1 MKKIDV
7 FSELRFLSYKDTVA
21 RERIVTKAINKK
33 KINNTS
39 LRIKVGGN
47 CNVDFIKP
55 SLNLFF
61 GMQKK
66 KIQVESLQYNNWQS
80 EALKSET
87 KADWWIIWLSS
98 MGISEG
104 GLNRKKFDY
113 KYTVNA
119 INNII
124 NNGQNAL
131 VILPEILSAENNP
144 YSPFANWRK
153 NIVSK
158 IAKDISK
165 YAITF
170 SPENIINSKNNLK
183 WFAPRYWT
191 TAKIPC
197 HPDSVTRVGFEI
209 SNIISIAIKNEV
221 KAIAFDL
228 DDTIWGGIIGD
239 LGYEN
244 IELDP
249 NGLGRGYLEMQ
260 RFLKDQSQ
268 LGIPLF
274 AVSKNNFISVNNAF
288 RKRKEMILKK
298 KDILG
303 MHISW
308 DPKHLAIKKIANQ
321 LNIALENI
329 CFIDDSVFEREQ
341 MKKFIPEMIVFD
353 VDEDAEKRVP
363 SLIATG
369 LFNIAKSN
377 HEDRKRVKMFRQDI
391 KRSKSKDK
399 FTDIDNYL
407 NSLKMK
413 LDIFPISKN
422 NIQRV
427 NSLIEKTNQFNFT
440 YNRTKSSDILSLLK
454 KNNHYLFCGS
464 LRDKYGESG
473 IIYVIIA
480 SVSKSSLIIKD
491 WVMSCR
497 VFGRGVEEAAFNHL
511 SKWVKKKKID
521 KIEVKFKKTE
531 KNKYL
536 QDSIKN
542 FSFKENKTNI
552 LSLDT
557 KNIKKFKTQIQINEI
572 KTY

>member
-7 FSELRFLSYKDTVA
+7 FSELRFLSYKDTVV
-21 RERIVTKAINKK
+21 RQKLVEKTLTKE
-33 KINNTS
+33 KINNIS

-47 CNVDFIKP
+47 CNIDFIKP
-55 SLNLFF
+55 ALNLFF
-61 GMQKK
+61 GLQKK

-80 EALKSET
+80 EAFKSKT
-87 KADWWIIWLSS
+87 PTDWWIIWLSS
-98 MGISEG
+98 MGITEG
-104 GLNRKKFDY
+104 GIYRKKFDH
-113 KYTVNA
+113 KYTINA

-124 NNGQNAL
+124 NNGQNVL
-131 VILPEILSAENNP
+131 VILPETLSAENNP
-144 YSPFANWRK
+144 YSPFVRWRK

-158 IAKDISK
+158 IVKDVSK
-165 YAITF
+165 EAIIF
-170 SPENIINSKNNLK
+170 SPENVINSKNNLN

-197 HPDSVTRVGFEI
+197 HPDSVNRVGIEI

-249 NGLGRGYLEMQ
+249 NGLGRAFLEMQ

-274 AVSKNNFISVNNAF
+274 AVSKNNFEPVNNAF
-288 RKRKEMILKK
+288 RKRKEMILKC

-308 DPKHLAIKKIANQ
+308 EPKHLAIKKIANQ
-321 LNIALENI
+321 LNISLENI

-341 MKKFIPEMIVFD
+341 MKKLIPEMIVLD
-353 VDEDAEKRVP
+353 IDEDAEKRVP
-363 SLIATG
+363 SIISTG
-369 LFNIAKSN
+369 LFNITKSN
-377 HEDRKRVKMFRQDI
+377 HEDKKRVKMFRQDI

-399 FTDIDNYL
+399 FTDINNYL
-407 NSLKMK
+407 NSLSMK
-413 LDIFPISKN
+413 LDIIPISKN
-422 NIQRV
+422 NLQRV

-440 YNRTKSSDILSLLK
+440 YNRTKRSDILSLLN
-454 KNNHYLFCGS
+454 KNNHYLFCGN
-464 LRDKYGESG
+464 LRDKFGESG

-480 SVSKSSLIIKD
+480 SVSKSSLVIQD

-511 SKWVKKKKID
+511 SDWVKKKKID
-521 KIEVKFKKTE
+521 KIEVNFKKTK

-536 QDSIKN
+536 QETIKN
-542 FSFKENKTNI
+542 FSFKENKNI
-552 LSLDT
+552 LSLDR

>member
-1 MKKIDV
+1 MKKINV
-7 FSELRFLSYKDTVA
+7 FSELSLLSYKDLVA
-21 RERIVTKAINKK
+21 KQKHLEKTLNKK
-33 KINNTS
+33 KINKTS
-39 LRIKVGGN
+39 LKIKVGGN

-55 SLNLFF
+55 ALNLFF
-61 GMQKK
+61 GLQEK
-66 KIQVESLQYNNWQS
+66 KIQIESLQYNNWQS
-80 EALKSET
+80 EAFKSDT
-87 KADWWIIWLSS
+87 RTDWWIIWLSS
-98 MGISEG
+98 MGLSEG
-104 GLNRKKFDY
+104 GLYRKKFDH
-113 KYTVNA
+113 KHTINA

-124 NNGQNAL
+124 NNGQNVL
-131 VILPEILSAENNP
+131 IILPETLSVESNP
-144 YSPFANWRK
+144 YSPFINWRK
-153 NIVSK
+153 KIVSK
-158 IAKDISK
+158 IVRDLSK
-165 YAITF
+165 ETIIF
-170 SPENIINSKNNLK
+170 SPENITNGNNNLN

-197 HPDSVTRVGFEI
+197 HPDTVTRVGIEI

-244 IELDP
+244 VELDP
-249 NGLGRGYLEMQ
+249 NGLGRGFLEMQ

-274 AVSKNNFISVNNAF
+274 AVSKNNFEPVNNAF
-288 RKRKEMILKK
+288 KKRKEMILKK

-308 DPKHLAIKKIANQ
+308 EPKHIAIKKIANQ
-321 LNIALENI
+321 LNISLENI
-329 CFIDDSVFEREQ
+329 CFIDDSIYEREQ

-353 VDEDAEKRVP
+353 IDDDVEKRVP
-363 SLIATG
+363 CLISTG

-377 HEDRKRVKMFRQDI
+377 HEDKKRVRMFRQDV
-391 KRSKSKDK
+391 KRIKSKDK
-399 FTDIDNYL
+399 YTDINNYL
-407 NSLKMK
+407 NSLNMK

-422 NIQRV
+422 NLQRV
-427 NSLIEKTNQFNFT
+427 CSLIEKTNQFNFT
-440 YNRTKSSDILSLLK
+440 YNRTKRSDILSLLN
-454 KNNHYLFCGS
+454 KNNQYLFCGN
-464 LRDKYGESG
+464 LRDKFGESG

-480 SVSKSSLIIKD
+480 SVLSNSLVIHD

-511 SKWVKKKKID
+511 SNWVKKKKID
-521 KIEVKFKKTE
+521 KIEINFKKTK

-536 QDSIKN
+536 QETIKN
-542 FSFKENKTNI
+542 FSFKENKKTLI
-552 LSLDT
+552 LDR
-557 KNIKKFKTQIQINEI
+557 KNMKKLKTQIQINEI